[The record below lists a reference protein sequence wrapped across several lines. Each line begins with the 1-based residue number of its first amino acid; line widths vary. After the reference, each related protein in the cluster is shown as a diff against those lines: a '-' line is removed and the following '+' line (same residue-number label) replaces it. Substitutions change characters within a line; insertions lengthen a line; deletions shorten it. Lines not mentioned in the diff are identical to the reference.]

1 MIKNMLTL
9 FVALAL
15 LGMAAGAFAQT
26 SPSKIGTS
34 DYDRANAYNSGS
46 NIDRNLNGQVMVL
59 WATGSNNNYSVLWST
74 YDELFGLWSTPQVLM
89 SGTNDCRTTKVI
101 ADEAGNFHAAFMV
114 DDLSYYSKYDGVS
127 WSTPVMVQKDSLKS
141 RVNSLVIDSN
151 GYIWIS
157 WDTYYEPDEQEWL
170 FVTHSEDGGATWP
183 DPDTLGGDLVPDLP
197 SRYAI
202 SMLSAGPN
210 GVVGAV
216 YRERNTDVSP
226 RYQLFFQEW
235 DGTKWS
241 DPEYISDFHDSTAA
255 HPFRVD
261 NYWASLVY
269 DSNGKKHVV
278 FYTDDDDWPKATD
291 SQVYYTTNDGTG
303 WTDPVAITESTDGSI
318 SYPAIRI
325 DSDDNLYIVWAMDSP
340 PDTVM
345 GRDAP
350 EIWYT
355 TSDDGGKTWATQT
368 QLSTNTHYTTG
379 GVNYRSANIS
389 RHIWEAG
396 VGGSSFEGGADV
408 MWFEEDTTLTTGD
421 AYQIYYGRIPKVV
434 VGVKDE
440 KPVGV
445 LGRFELAQNYPNPFN
460 AATRIDFSIPE
471 RGDVYLA
478 IYNLLGQRIAT
489 LVNKKMNAGSHS
501 LTWNGTDDRG
511 ESVASGIYFYKLE
524 SKDRVQARK
533 LVLMK

>member
-1 MIKNMLTL
+1 
-9 FVALAL
+9 
-15 LGMAAGAFAQT
+15 
-26 SPSKIGTS
+26 
-34 DYDRANAYNSGS
+34 
-46 NIDRNLNGQVMVL
+46 
-59 WATGSNNNYSVLWST
+59 
-74 YDELFGLWSTPQVLM
+74 
-89 SGTNDCRTTKVI
+89 
-101 ADEAGNFHAAFMV
+101 
-114 DDLSYYSKYDGVS
+114 
-127 WSTPVMVQKDSLKS
+127 
-141 RVNSLVIDSN
+141 
-151 GYIWIS
+151 
-157 WDTYYEPDEQEWL
+157 
-170 FVTHSEDGGATWP
+170 
-183 DPDTLGGDLVPDLP
+183 
-197 SRYAI
+197 
-202 SMLSAGPN
+202 
-210 GVVGAV
+210 
-216 YRERNTDVSP
+216 
-226 RYQLFFQEW
+226 
-235 DGTKWS
+235 
-241 DPEYISDFHDSTAA
+241 
-255 HPFRVD
+255 
-261 NYWASLVY
+261 
-269 DSNGKKHVV
+269 
-278 FYTDDDDWPKATD
+278 
-291 SQVYYTTNDGTG
+291 
-303 WTDPVAITESTDGSI
+303 
-318 SYPAIRI
+318 
-325 DSDDNLYIVWAMDSP
+325 
-340 PDTVM
+340 
-345 GRDAP
+345 
-350 EIWYT
+350 
-355 TSDDGGKTWATQT
+355 KTWATQT